1 MPWAVSTKSP
11 TSLRGTRSRF
21 QRSTI
26 PTSSSSVSLSPA
38 VLHQAGVDVDR
49 AGQRDAVKR
58 QFLFMDAIGRETG
71 EQTSDQR
78 DEADDETQPNHS
90 ITRE

>member
-1 MPWAVSTKSP
+1 
-11 TSLRGTRSRF
+11 
-21 QRSTI
+21 
-26 PTSSSSVSLSPA
+26 
-38 VLHQAGVDVDR
+38 VDVDR
-49 AGQRDAVKR
+49 ASQRDAVKR
-58 QFLFMDAIGRETG
+58 QFLFMDAISRETG